1 MNKTLSEIIAEYVEI
16 ENNLIN
22 SGGEVTESIEDALDI
37 NEAEIGV
44 KLDGYEKFIRHL
56 KGQINFLKEQENHY
70 KQRRQ
75 TLENSVKGLKLRM
88 LYALDYIG
96 AEKIKT
102 DSFNYSIG
110 ESASWKV
117 DEDVDPLSK
126 EQMIK
131 NGLASVDFRANMTDV
146 KRFYRNVPEERLPRW
161 IKIKTKKGIR
171 VR

>member
-1 MNKTLSEIIAEYVEI
+1 
-16 ENNLIN
+16 
-22 SGGEVTESIEDALDI
+22 
-37 NEAEIGV
+37 
-44 KLDGYEKFIRHL
+44 
-56 KGQINFLKEQENHY
+56 
-70 KQRRQ
+70 
-75 TLENSVKGLKLRM
+75 
-88 LYALDYIG
+88 YALDYIG

-110 ESASWKV
+110 ESASWKI
-117 DEDVDPLSK
+117 DEEDVDPLSK